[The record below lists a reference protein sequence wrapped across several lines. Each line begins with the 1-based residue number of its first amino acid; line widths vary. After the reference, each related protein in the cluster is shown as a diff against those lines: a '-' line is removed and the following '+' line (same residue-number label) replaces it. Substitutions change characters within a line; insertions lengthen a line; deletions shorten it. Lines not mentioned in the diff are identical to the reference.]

1 MELDPAVSASPPR
14 TPGPTGSDRR
24 EHSVPPL
31 LHAGV
36 PAKEGSGC
44 GQALCGHSPWGGEG
58 QMDRQKALWAG
69 PGLPVT
75 LLCPHS
81 ALASWG

>member
-1 MELDPAVSASPPR
+1 M
-14 TPGPTGSDRR
+14 
-24 EHSVPPL
+24 PPL

-36 PAKEGSGC
+36 PAQEGSGR
-44 GQALCGHSPWGGEG
+44 GPALRGHPPRGGEG
-58 QMDRQKALWAG
+58 QMDRQTALWAG

-81 ALASWG
+81 ALAFWG

>member
-1 MELDPAVSASPPR
+1 MGLDPAVTSSPP
-14 TPGPTGSDRR
+14 TVPGHAGGDRR
-24 EHSVPPL
+24 EHPVPPL

-36 PAKEGSGC
+36 PAQEGSGC
-44 GQALCGHSPWGGEG
+44 GPALRGHPPRGGEE
-58 QMDRQKALWAG
+58 QMDRWTAPWAG
-69 PGLPVT
+69 PGLLVT